1 MATILALTALY
12 ALALMLGG
20 MVFFAAVTTPV
31 AFTRLERGQAR
42 HYIRGVFP
50 VYYLWVLAT
59 SAIAAAALLPLDRR
73 ASLAMAACA
82 AATIWLRQGLMLRI
96 RAADEAGDQ
105 LRFRRLHR
113 ISVIVNLLQ
122 MVAAAGVL
130 AIQGGA

>member
-1 MATILALTALY
+1 MATTLAFIALY
-12 ALALMLGG
+12 ALSLMLGG

-31 AFTRLERGQAR
+31 AFARLEKEQAR

-59 SAIAAAALLPLDRR
+59 SAIAAVALFPLDRR
-73 ASLAMAACA
+73 ASIVMAVCA
-82 AATIWLRQGLMLRI
+82 AVTIWLRQGVMLGI

-105 LRFRRLHR
+105 PRFRRLHR

-130 AIQGGA
+130 AVYGGA

>member
-1 MATILALTALY
+1 MATTLAFIALY
-12 ALALMLGG
+12 ALSLMLGG

-31 AFTRLERGQAR
+31 AFARLEKEQAR

-59 SAIAAAALLPLDRR
+59 SAIAAVALFPLDRR
-73 ASLAMAACA
+73 ASIVMAVCA
-82 AATIWLRQGLMLRI
+82 AVTIWLRQGVMLGI

-105 LRFRRLHR
+105 PRFRRLHR

-130 AIQGGA
+130 AIYGGA

>member
-1 MATILALTALY
+1 MAVALPLIALY

-20 MVFFAAVTTPV
+20 MIFFAAVTTPV
-31 AFTRLERGQAR
+31 AFARLEREQAR

-73 ASLAMAACA
+73 ASLVLAACA
-82 AATIWLRQGLMLRI
+82 AAAIWLRQGLLLRI

-105 LRFRRLHR
+105 PRFRRLHR

-122 MVAAAGVL
+122 MMAAAGVL
-130 AIQGGA
+130 AIYGAA